1 MPITVAVPLERMQS
15 ERRVALDPSRVE
27 RLLLNPAI
35 DVRIEAECGHAAGF
49 HDEDYEGVMVC
60 ESFAETV
67 ADADIITKVKP
78 PTLEE
83 VEALPEGSILV
94 AIMSAFQHL
103 EVVTA
108 LKAKRI
114 TVIAMDQLPR
124 ITRAQPMDA
133 LSSQATVAGYKA
145 ALLAAELSP
154 RMFPMLTTAAGTI
167 RPSRVLVIGA
177 GVAGLQAIAT
187 ARRLG
192 AKVDAYDIRAAAK
205 EQIESLGARMI
216 DTGVEVEGAGGFARA
231 LRRDEK
237 QKQHDVLAEHLAQAH
252 AVICAA
258 SIPGKKAPLIITE
271 DMVDGMLPDTVI
283 IDMTAETGGNCELTR
298 AGEHVHHND
307 TLIVGPLN
315 LPSNGAVHASE
326 MYARN
331 VHSMMQLFIKDD
343 AITLDPDDEI
353 VAHAILMHDGEIN
366 HVPTAKLLGVEPV
379 AFGAVPAR
387 GASNESD
394 GWLRESPEPEPVSSA
409 RSEESR
415 SAESLTDDSAQSS
428 ANAVRSAVVSSGI
441 ASEVD
446 TTKHSEKDPDL
457 GVDSRSAS
465 TSTSVED
472 TNLSATSMNASG
484 NDAYLSDSELSE
496 SLADPAPSPQ
506 DIEDLQRLDGVSG
519 SDIDASS
526 EDALAV
532 VDDLTRI
539 EGIGP
544 AMQERL
550 YSFGYSRWQQLAE
563 LNTETAKTLSAHL
576 EIEETVI
583 EKQAWAEQARALM
596 EQGA

>member
-1 MPITVAVPLERMQS
+1 MPITVAVPLERTPS

-49 HDEDYEGVMVC
+49 HDEDYEGVIVC
-60 ESFAETV
+60 ESFADTV
-67 ADADIITKVKP
+67 ANADIITKVKP

-83 VEALPEGSILV
+83 VEALPEGSILI

-103 EVVTA
+103 DVVAA
-108 LKAKRI
+108 LKARRI

-192 AKVDAYDIRAAAK
+192 ARVDAYDIRAAAK

-216 DTGVEVEGAGGFARA
+216 DTGVEVEGAAGFARA
-231 LRRDEK
+231 LRSDEK

-298 AGEHVHHND
+298 AGEHVQHND

-315 LPSNGAVHASE
+315 LPSHGAVHASE

-331 VHSMMQLFIKDD
+331 VHSMMQLFVKDD
-343 AITLDPDDEI
+343 TIVLDPDDEI
-353 VAHAILMHDGEIN
+353 VAHAILTHGGEIN
-366 HVPTAKLLGVEPV
+366 HVPTAKLLDVEPV
-379 AFGAVPAR
+379 AFGAEPAL
-387 GASNESD
+387 GASNEAD
-394 GWLRESPEPEPVSSA
+394 GWLPESPEPDA
-409 RSEESR
+409 G
-415 SAESLTDDSAQSS
+415 AESDELTEDSTHSPD
-428 ANAVRSAVVSSGI
+428 NTVHTTVVSSNM
-441 ASEVD
+441 AAEVD
-446 TTKHSEKDPDL
+446 TAETADKDQNVASSGSSSVSGAASL
-457 GVDSRSAS
+457 ASAS
-465 TSTSVED
+465 MGAARKTALEND
-472 TNLSATSMNASG
+472 T
-484 NDAYLSDSELSE
+484 YISDSALGE
-496 SLADPAPSPQ
+496 SLADPDPDPQ
-506 DIEDLQRLDGVSG
+506 DIHDLQRLDGASE
-519 SDIDASS
+519 SDVEGVT
-526 EDALAV
+526 EDEPV
-532 VDDLTRI
+532 VFDDLTLI

-550 YSFGYSRWQQLAE
+550 YSFGFSRWQQLAE
-563 LNTETAKTLSAHL
+563 LNAQTANTLSAHL

-583 EKQAWAEQARALM
+583 ENQAWAEQARALL
-596 EQGA
+596 EKNA